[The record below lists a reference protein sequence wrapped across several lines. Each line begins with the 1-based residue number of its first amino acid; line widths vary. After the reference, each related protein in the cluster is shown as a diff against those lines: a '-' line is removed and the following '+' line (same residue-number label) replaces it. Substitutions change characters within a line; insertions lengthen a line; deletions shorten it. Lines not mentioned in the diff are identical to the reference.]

1 MESWVEAIRRGERR
15 RIARAISLIESAR
28 EEDRS
33 DKEAL
38 LEALYPHTGNAWLVG
53 ITGSPGAGKSSLV
66 DQLVQHVRQAG
77 WTVGILAVDPT
88 SPFTGGALLGDR
100 VRMTRHA
107 LDDGVFIRSMGSRGS
122 LGGLARAAKEAAR
135 VLDAAGFDLVLVETV
150 GVGQSEIDVMHTV
163 DTVALVLTPGS
174 GDAVQVF
181 KAGIMEIADVFVVN
195 KADLQGAQKLLREV
209 EDLLHVIEGQSSWL
223 PPVLTTVS
231 KNGQG
236 IGCLWQELCR
246 HRDFLKQS
254 GEWEAQR
261 QYRLLQEVREMLES
275 RLRMRL
281 LERMAAPDLQTD
293 LEQVRERK
301 MAPHQAVNKWLDT
314 VFKGGGSV

>member
-15 RIARAISLIESAR
+15 RIARAISLIESGR

-209 EDLLHVIEGQSSWL
+209 EDLLHVIQGQTSWL

-231 KNGQG
+231 KDGQG
-236 IGCLWQELCR
+236 IGRLWQELCR
-246 HRDFLKQS
+246 HRDYLKQS
-254 GEWEAQR
+254 GEWEVQR
-261 QYRLLQEVREMLES
+261 QSHLLREVREMLEA
-275 RLRMRL
+275 RLRMWL
-281 LERMAAPDLQTD
+281 LERMAASDLQTD

>member
-15 RIARAISLIESAR
+15 RIARAISLIESGR

-209 EDLLHVIEGQSSWL
+209 EDLLHVIQGQTSWL

-231 KNGQG
+231 KDGQG
-236 IGCLWQELCR
+236 IGRLWQELCR
-246 HRDFLKQS
+246 HRDYLKQS

-261 QYRLLQEVREMLES
+261 QSHLLREVREMLEA
-275 RLRMRL
+275 RLRMWL
-281 LERMAAPDLQTD
+281 LERMAASDLQTD

>member
-122 LGGLARAAKEAAR
+122 LGGLARAVKEAAR